1 MSFIYLGI
9 RRVGLDWLEKL
20 YIALGCLCCIKLRS
34 SRPGCVAN
42 GQIKL
47 TH

>member
-1 MSFIYLGI
+1 MSFIYLRI
-9 RRVGLDWLEKL
+9 RWVGLDWLEKL
-20 YIALGCLCCIKLRS
+20 YIALGCLCCFMLRS
-34 SRPGCVAN
+34 SRPGCVAT